1 MGSGDVGPFLA
12 CGWTIK
18 FHFCRANVFELAI
31 KQRFSPPSQR
41 TTRPCRAA
49 PRRWPLLVFCLLT
62 NELVL
67 RYTPSVLLFVFVA
80 LLHGVLSRRLKEAQ
94 SYFGVRKYTRPV
106 VCEGCQRAAVAGGT
120 CNIIDKSQ
128 RGTKSRVYPVLS
140 IVGERNVS
148 NFAPKAKKN
157 LWTLFK
163 DSRRSYYSVIRF
175 FKRPVDFLSL
185 PAGGSV
191 RSISYNIAKRRPS
204 RTPPTPQMIIVP
216 VGITCARGKSN

>member
-1 MGSGDVGPFLA
+1 MHLEDSAFSFFFFLRHCRTRNVAYAHVGEFPRTWIPA
-12 CGWTIK
+12 TWGPSWPCGRTIK

-80 LLHGVLSRRLKEAQ
+80 LLHAVLSRRLREAQ

-106 VCEGCQRAAVAGGT
+106 VCEGCQRAAVSGGT
-120 CNIIDKSQ
+120 CNIIDKNQ
-128 RGTKSRVYPVLS
+128 RDTKSRVYPVDNWQEKCIES
-140 IVGERNVS
+140 
-148 NFAPKAKKN
+148 
-157 LWTLFK
+157 
-163 DSRRSYYSVIRF
+163 
-175 FKRPVDFLSL
+175 
-185 PAGGSV
+185 
-191 RSISYNIAKRRPS
+191 
-204 RTPPTPQMIIVP
+204 
-216 VGITCARGKSN
+216 CA